1 MNNPQTD
8 IFNDIRLKVVPD
20 PARPNAWHLSWFCD
34 NKDEWFKMLAKVRE
48 LPGRL
53 WIPSAK
59 CWAIP
64 DNPVAVKA
72 ARSLGFTFPEK
83 PTQLPG
89 AEQQP
94 GETPVQA
101 FLRSL
106 SEVPLNPSR
115 PVLSGLRP
123 YQVDF
128 LRYMEQRNGRG
139 ALGDDMGT
147 GKTVQSLGWLA
158 YASQFPAL
166 IVVTATTKL
175 QWLRVFTRGPDKWV
189 GGIDTWRKEFSA
201 WKWVRV
207 LEGRRLSQLDPKM
220 SYIINWDILAD
231 WAGRINGKGQF
242 VLDGPLSKIPF
253 KTIIGDEI
261 QAIGNPT
268 SQRSKAFRALAKRI
282 PGVLGMS
289 GTPARSK
296 PAQFWPLLNLV
307 APETFADHRRYL
319 NRYCGP
325 ASNGFGMTYDG
336 ASHTEELHALIAPL
350 ILRRTKADVMKDLP
364 PKTIEVVPV
373 EVSDHA
379 MSEYKR
385 QEELAFNSK
394 DLTQQERR
402 DRVMGLLNTA
412 YAMKEQGALRWIKDF
427 MDSGEQK
434 LVLFCWHRDVVELL
448 MNAMKSYHPIKI
460 NGEVTGAAR
469 DKAVQRFVSDPNCRM
484 VVANIQAGG
493 VGLDGLQN
501 VCSYTAFVEFSHTPN
516 DHTQAED
523 RLHRGGQDNP
533 VTAYYLVA
541 PGTVDDDAIE
551 SLDRKR
557 QMLNAVLDGK
567 ACEDS
572 DLLTEILAKRGY

>member
-1 MNNPQTD
+1 MNGEQTD
-8 IFNDIRLKVVPD
+8 IFKDIRCQVTPD
-20 PARPNAWHLSWFCD
+20 PDRHGAWHLKWFSTD
-34 NKDEWFKMLAKVRE
+34 KGEWFKMLEKVRD
-48 LPGRL
+48 LPSRL
-53 WIPSAK
+53 WVPSAK

-64 DNPVAVKA
+64 DNAIVVKA
-72 ARSLGFTFPEK
+72 AEALGFVFPARVD
-83 PTQLPG
+83 PIDAPQDSGLS
-89 AEQQP
+89 
-94 GETPVQA
+94 PVQA
-101 FLRSL
+101 FLASL
-106 SEVPLNPSR
+106 AQVQLDPSKT
-115 PVLSGLRP
+115 VLHGLRP

-128 LRYMEQRNGRG
+128 LRYMTQRNGRG

-158 YASQFPAL
+158 YDNATPSL

-175 QWLRVFTRGPDKWV
+175 QWLRVFTRGPDKWD
-189 GGIDTWRKEFSA
+189 GGIDAWRKEFQA

-207 LEGRRLSQLDPKM
+207 LEGRRLNELDPKM

-242 VLDGPLSKIPF
+242 VLDGPLSRVPF
-253 KTIIGDEI
+253 KAVIGDEI

-268 SQRSKAFRALAKRI
+268 SKRSKAFRALAKKI
-282 PGVLGMS
+282 PGMIGMS

-307 APETFADHRRYL
+307 EPNLFANHKRYL
-319 NRYCGP
+319 TRFCAP

-364 PKTIEVVPV
+364 PKTIEVVPI
-373 EVSDHA
+373 EVSSTA
-379 MSEYKR
+379 MEDYKR
-385 QEELAFNSK
+385 QEELAFASK
-394 DLTQQERR
+394 DLTTQERR
-402 DRVMGLLNTA
+402 DRVQGLLHTA
-412 YAMKEQGALRWIKDF
+412 YAMKEAGSIRWLKDF
-427 MDSGEQK
+427 MDSGDQK

-448 MNAMKSYHPIKI
+448 MNALKDYRPVKI
-460 NGEVTGAAR
+460 NGDVVGKAR
-469 DKAVQRFVSDPNCRM
+469 DAAIQRFISDPNCRM
-484 VVANIQAGG
+484 TVANIQAGG

-501 VCSYTAFVEFSHTPN
+501 ACSYAAFVEFSHTPN

-523 RLHRGGQDNP
+523 RLHRSGQDNA

-567 ACEDS
+567 PCEDS